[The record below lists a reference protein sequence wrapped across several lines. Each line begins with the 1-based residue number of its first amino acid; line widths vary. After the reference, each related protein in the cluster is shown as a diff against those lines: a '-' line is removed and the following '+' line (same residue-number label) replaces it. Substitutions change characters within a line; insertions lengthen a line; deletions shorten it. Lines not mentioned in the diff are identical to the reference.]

1 MINGFA
7 RKPDKSVEVPTDP
20 QINCTNLIFDLTKK
34 EMSTQLERTNW
45 KIRSTLHLV

>member
-34 EMSTQLERTNW
+34 KCLLNW
-45 KIRSTLHLV
+45 NELIGK